1 MYKDLVQQRWTI
13 SHYLNTSYSDTGNIT
28 PLERKYLLQFTA
40 EEIQKKNEMYEQI
53 VKSNS
58 K

>member
-1 MYKDLVQQRWTI
+1 MYKDLVEQRWTI

-40 EEIQKKNEMYEQI
+40 EEIRKKNELYEQI
-53 VKSNS
+53 VKS

>member
-13 SHYLNTSYSDTGNIT
+13 SHYLNTSYSDTGNTT